1 MPVLY
6 GKPDLPAMSPLEPPV
21 QGRKY
26 ITAQAGDAPQYP
38 IKIPMNYWLMKSEP
52 DTFGINDL
60 YNKPNQTEH
69 WDGVRNYQA
78 RNMMRDDM
86 KLGDQVFFYHSNCD
100 VPGIV
105 GIMEVVKEGYPDF
118 SAFDPDDKHFD
129 PKSDPE
135 NPRWMMVDVKYVKT
149 LSRTI
154 TLKELKAHTELADL
168 ALVRPGN
175 RLSIM
180 PVSKGQWEFILSLE

>member
-1 MPVLY
+1 
-6 GKPDLPAMSPLEPPV
+6 
-21 QGRKY
+21 
-26 ITAQAGDAPQYP
+26 
-38 IKIPMNYWLMKSEP
+38 MKSEP
-52 DTFGINDL
+52 DVFGINNL

-78 RNMMRDDM
+78 RNMMRDAM

-100 VPGIV
+100 EPGIV

-118 SAFDPDDKHFD
+118 TAFDPDDSHFD
-129 PKSDPE
+129 PKSDPA
-135 NPRWMMVDVKYVKT
+135 NPRWMMVDVKFVKT

-154 TLKELKAHTELADL
+154 SLKELKARPELVDMAV
-168 ALVRPGN
+168 VRPGN

-180 PVSKGQWEFILSLE
+180 PVSAIEWSFILGLEPLDTSA